1 LRAAPWQHDGM
12 TKTPSTKAA
21 PVNPWTTRF
30 HKGRPPK
37 RVRLDKDFAGIKA
50 GTLMFVGTPPI
61 IDAYLRKVPPGETRT
76 IERMRRELARAH
88 QCDATCPVSTA
99 IFLRIAAEAAIE
111 HLQRSQPVLARDCAC
126 EFPAFSTASRR
137 PRLRQV
143 ARAHPCAPDDGR
155 GVSPS
160 SC

>member
-1 LRAAPWQHDGM
+1 MRAAPWQHDGM

-21 PVNPWTTRF
+21 PVNPWTTRL

-61 IDAYLRKVPPGETRT
+61 IDAYLRKVPPSETRT

-111 HLQRSQPVLARDCAC
+111 HLQQGKAC
-126 EFPAFSTASRR
+126 TEVSPFWR
-137 PRLRQV
+137 V
-143 ARAHPCAPDDGR
+143 IAPDSTIARKLPVDSAWIAHQR
-155 GVSPS
+155 AREQA
-160 SC
+160 